1 LIDYAFTFFWILITS
16 LFNALILAI
25 KLLIKVVIACID
37 AESETVAVAASVTAV
52 AGAFVPAPVL
62 PANTIGP
69 EDNGA

>member
-1 LIDYAFTFFWILITS
+1 LIDYARTFFWIFATS
-16 LFNALILAI
+16 LLSALILAI
-25 KLLIKVVIACID
+25 KLLINVVSDCID

-69 EDNGA
+69 ADNGA